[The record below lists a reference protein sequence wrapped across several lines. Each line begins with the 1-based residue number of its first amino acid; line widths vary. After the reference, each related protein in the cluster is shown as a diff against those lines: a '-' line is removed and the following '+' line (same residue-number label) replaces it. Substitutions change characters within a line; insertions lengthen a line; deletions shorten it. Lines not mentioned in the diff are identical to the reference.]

1 MTAGTQGTDSR
12 TTRPNAGAAHG
23 AQTRG
28 MADEAPH
35 DAAQHTFDVAIIG
48 AGIQGASIAWWL
60 MRLDPALRVALI
72 ERDTGFS
79 RASSQRSASSIRQQ
93 FSHPINI
100 QLSQFGLQFLR
111 EASSL
116 LAVDGDAPAIGLTDP
131 GYLYLA
137 HPEGADSLRAQHALQ
152 RQHGAP
158 IELLER
164 DALANR
170 FAWLRTGDLA
180 LGTLG
185 AGAEGWFDGPALHQ
199 AMLRAARAQGATLI
213 RGEVVGVEMA
223 DSGQSGTSAVIGVGA
238 TDSDTTDSPR
248 RIAALRLADGTRL
261 VCGTAVNAAG
271 AWARPLAKA
280 AGIDLPVHA
289 RRRTVFVFSCPS
301 TLADCPL
308 VIDPSGFWFRP
319 EGRQFIGGRTPD
331 DDADDLPLEPNLAE
345 FDEAFWTGLAHRVP
359 AFEALRIENAW
370 AGYYEMN
377 LFDHN
382 ALLGAHPVV
391 DNLLFATGFSGHGM
405 QQAPAVGRGIAE
417 LIVHGAYRSLDLSVL
432 SVARLAEGRRIIEAN
447 VIG

>member
-1 MTAGTQGTDSR
+1 MTAGSKP
-12 TTRPNAGAAHG
+12 TRPKA
-23 AQTRG
+23 AQTNKRNMNNMDG
-28 MADEAPH
+28 KNGKNGEGHQNQMGDSTAMADHAPP
-35 DAAQHTFDVAIIG
+35 DASTRTVDVAIIG

-60 MRLDPALRVALI
+60 MRLDPSLRVALI
-72 ERDTGFS
+72 ERDTAFS
-79 RASSQRSASSIRQQ
+79 QASSQRSASSIRQQ

-111 EASSL
+111 EAPGL
-116 LAVDGDAPAIGLTDP
+116 LAVNGEAPAIGLTDP

-158 IELLER
+158 IELLGR

-199 AMLRAARAQGATLI
+199 AMLRAARAQGAALI
-213 RGEVVGVEMA
+213 RGEVVGFEM
-223 DSGQSGTSAVIGVGA
+223 SGV
-238 TDSDTTDSPR
+238 TDASRKIS
-248 RIAALRLADGTRL
+248 ALRLADGTRL
-261 VCGTAVNAAG
+261 ICGTAVNAAG
-271 AWARPLAKA
+271 AWARPLAAA

-289 RRRTVFVFSCPS
+289 RRRTVFVFSCPT

-319 EGRQFIGGRTPD
+319 EGKQFIGGRTPD
-331 DDADDLPLEPNLAE
+331 DDADNLPLEPNLAE
-345 FDEAFWTGLAHRVP
+345 FNEAFWTGLAHRVP

-382 ALLGAHPVV
+382 ALLGAHPAA

-432 SVARLAEGRRIIEAN
+432 SVARLAEGRRIPESN

>member
-1 MTAGTQGTDSR
+1 MTSGNKATDSM
-12 TTRPNAGAAHG
+12 TNGSV
-23 AQTRG
+23 
-28 MADEAPH
+28 
-35 DAAQHTFDVAIIG
+35 DVAIIG
-48 AGIQGASIAWWL
+48 AGIQGAAIAWWL

-79 RASSQRSASSIRQQ
+79 QASSQRSASSIRQQ

-111 EASSL
+111 EAPSL
-116 LAVDGDAPAIGLTDP
+116 LAVDGEAPEIGLTDP

-137 HPEGADSLRAQHALQ
+137 RPEGADSLRAQHALQ

-213 RGEVVGVEMA
+213 RGEVVDFEMA
-223 DSGQSGTSAVIGVGA
+223 GADRSGTGA
-238 TDSDTTDSPR
+238 AS

-271 AWARPLAKA
+271 AWARPLAAA

-289 RRRTVFVFSCPS
+289 RRRTVFVFSCP
-301 TLADCPL
+301 TMLADCPL

-382 ALLGAHPVV
+382 ALLGAHPAV

-432 SVARLAEGRRIIEAN
+432 SVARLAQGQRIIEAN

>member
-1 MTAGTQGTDSR
+1 MTSGSKATDS
-12 TTRPNAGAAHG
+12 TTNGSV
-23 AQTRG
+23 
-28 MADEAPH
+28 
-35 DAAQHTFDVAIIG
+35 DVAIIG
-48 AGIQGASIAWWL
+48 AGIQGAAIAWWL

-79 RASSQRSASSIRQQ
+79 QASSQRSASSIRQQ

-111 EASSL
+111 EAPSL
-116 LAVDGDAPAIGLTDP
+116 LAVDGESPEIGLTDP

-137 HPEGADSLRAQHALQ
+137 RTEGADSLRAQHALQ

-213 RGEVVGVEMA
+213 RGEVVDFEMA
-223 DSGQSGTSAVIGVGA
+223 GADRSGTGA
-238 TDSDTTDSPR
+238 AS

-271 AWARPLAKA
+271 AWARPLAAA

-289 RRRTVFVFSCPS
+289 RRRTVFVFSCP
-301 TLADCPL
+301 TMLADCPL

-382 ALLGAHPVV
+382 ALLGAHPAV

-417 LIVHGAYRSLDLSVL
+417 LIVNGAYRSLDLSVL
-432 SVARLAEGRRIIEAN
+432 SVARLAQGQRIIESN

>member
-1 MTAGTQGTDSR
+1 MTNRPITAQVNPAAMAG
-12 TTRPNAGAAHG
+12 NAAHG
-23 AQTRG
+23 ACDG
-28 MADEAPH
+28 SV
-35 DAAQHTFDVAIIG
+35 DVAIIG

-60 MRLDPALRVALI
+60 RRLDPALRVALI

-79 RASSQRSASSIRQQ
+79 QASSQRSASSIRQQ

-111 EASSL
+111 EAPSL
-116 LAVDGDAPAIGLTDP
+116 LAIDGDAPAIGLTDP

-137 HPEGADSLRAQHALQ
+137 GPEGADSLRAQHALQ

-164 DALANR
+164 DALAQR

-185 AGAEGWFDGPALHQ
+185 AGAEGWFDGPALHR
-199 AMLRAARAQGATLI
+199 AMLRAARVQGATLI
-213 RGEVVGVEMA
+213 RGEVVGFEMA
-223 DSGQSGTSAVIGVGA
+223 VAGRSAAGA
-238 TDSDTTDSPR
+238 AG

-261 VCGTAVNAAG
+261 ACGTAVNAAG
-271 AWARPLAKA
+271 AWARPLAAA

-289 RRRTVFVFSCPS
+289 RRRTVFVFSCPA

-382 ALLGAHPVV
+382 ALLGAHPAV

-405 QQAPAVGRGIAE
+405 QQAPAAGRGIAE

-432 SVARLAEGRRIIEAN
+432 SAARLVQGRRIIEAN

>member
-1 MTAGTQGTDSR
+1 MTSGSKATDSM
-12 TTRPNAGAAHG
+12 TNGSV
-23 AQTRG
+23 
-28 MADEAPH
+28 
-35 DAAQHTFDVAIIG
+35 DVAIIG
-48 AGIQGASIAWWL
+48 AGIQGAAIAWWL
-60 MRLDPALRVALI
+60 LRLDPALRVALI

-79 RASSQRSASSIRQQ
+79 QASSQRSASSIRQQ

-111 EASSL
+111 EAPSL
-116 LAVDGDAPAIGLTDP
+116 LAVDGEAPEIGLTDP

-137 HPEGADSLRAQHALQ
+137 RTEGADSLRAQHALQ

-213 RGEVVGVEMA
+213 RGEVVDFEMA
-223 DSGQSGTSAVIGVGA
+223 GADRSGTGDAS
-238 TDSDTTDSPR
+238 

-271 AWARPLAKA
+271 AWARPLAAA

-289 RRRTVFVFSCPS
+289 RRRTVFVFSCP
-301 TLADCPL
+301 TMLADCPL

-382 ALLGAHPVV
+382 ALLGAHPAV

-432 SVARLAEGRRIIEAN
+432 SVARLAQGQRIIESN

>member
-1 MTAGTQGTDSR
+1 MTTGSKAATADR
-12 TTRPNAGAAHG
+12 AAH
-23 AQTRG
+23 
-28 MADEAPH
+28 
-35 DAAQHTFDVAIIG
+35 DACDRSVDVAIIG

-60 MRLDPALRVALI
+60 MRLDPSLRVALI

-79 RASSQRSASSIRQQ
+79 QASSQRSASSIRQQ

-111 EASSL
+111 EAPSL
-116 LAVDGDAPAIGLTDP
+116 LAVDDQAPAIGLTDP

-137 HPEGADSLRAQHALQ
+137 GPEGADSLRAQHALQ
-152 RQHGAP
+152 REHGAP

-180 LGTLG
+180 VGTLG

-199 AMLRAARAQGATLI
+199 AMLKAARAQGAALI
-213 RGEVVGVEMA
+213 QGEVVGFEM
-223 DSGQSGTSAVIGVGA
+223 SGAGHL
-238 TDSDTTDSPR
+238 PR
-248 RIAALRLADGTRL
+248 HITALQLADGTRL

-271 AWARPLAKA
+271 AWARPLAAA

-319 EGRQFIGGRTPD
+319 EGKQFIGGRTPD

-345 FDEAFWTGLAHRVP
+345 FNEAFWTGLAHRVP
-359 AFEALRIENAW
+359 AFEALRIESAW

-382 ALLGAHPVV
+382 ALLGAHPAV

-405 QQAPAVGRGIAE
+405 QQAPAVGRGVAE
-417 LIVHGAYRSLDLSVL
+417 LIVHGGYRSLDLSVL

>member
-1 MTAGTQGTDSR
+1 MTSGSKAVKDDR
-12 TTRPNAGAAHG
+12 AADGACD
-23 AQTRG
+23 RS
-28 MADEAPH
+28 
-35 DAAQHTFDVAIIG
+35 FDVAIIG

-79 RASSQRSASSIRQQ
+79 QASSQRSASSIRQQ

-116 LAVDGDAPAIGLTDP
+116 LAVDGEAPAIGLTDP

-137 HPEGADSLRAQHALQ
+137 GPDGADSLRAQHGLQ

-164 DALANR
+164 DALAQR

-180 LGTLG
+180 IGTLG

-199 AMLRAARAQGATLI
+199 AMLRAARAQGARLI
-213 RGEVVGVEMA
+213 RGEVVDFEM
-223 DSGQSGTSAVIGVGA
+223 TGA
-238 TDSDTTDSPR
+238 GRSEAHAAGK
-248 RIAALRLADGTRL
+248 IAALRLADGTRL
-261 VCGTAVNAAG
+261 ACGTAVNAAG
-271 AWARPLAKA
+271 AWARPLAAA

-289 RRRTVFVFSCPS
+289 RRRTVFVFSCPA

-359 AFEALRIENAW
+359 AFEVLRIENAW

-382 ALLGAHPVV
+382 ALLGAHPAV
-391 DNLLFATGFSGHGM
+391 DNLLYATGFSGHGM

-432 SVARLAEGRRIIEAN
+432 SVARLAQGRRIIEAN

>member
-1 MTAGTQGTDSR
+1 MTSGSKATDS
-12 TTRPNAGAAHG
+12 TTNGSV
-23 AQTRG
+23 
-28 MADEAPH
+28 
-35 DAAQHTFDVAIIG
+35 DVAIIG
-48 AGIQGASIAWWL
+48 AGIQGAAIAWWL

-79 RASSQRSASSIRQQ
+79 QASSQRSASSIRQQ

-111 EASSL
+111 EAPSL
-116 LAVDGDAPAIGLTDP
+116 LAVDGEAPEIGLTDP

-137 HPEGADSLRAQHALQ
+137 RTEGADSLRAQHALQ

-213 RGEVVGVEMA
+213 RGEVVDFEMA
-223 DSGQSGTSAVIGVGA
+223 GADRSGTGA
-238 TDSDTTDSPR
+238 AS

-271 AWARPLAKA
+271 AWARPLAAA

-289 RRRTVFVFSCPS
+289 RRRTVFVFSCP
-301 TLADCPL
+301 TMLADCPL

-382 ALLGAHPVV
+382 ALLGAHPAV

-417 LIVHGAYRSLDLSVL
+417 LIVHGAYRSLDLSVR
-432 SVARLAEGRRIIEAN
+432 SVARLAQGQRIIESK

>member
-1 MTAGTQGTDSR
+1 MTAALDR
-12 TTRPNAGAAHG
+12 TV
-23 AQTRG
+23 
-28 MADEAPH
+28 
-35 DAAQHTFDVAIIG
+35 DVAIIG

-60 MRLDPALRVALI
+60 TRLDPSLRVALI

-79 RASSQRSASSIRQQ
+79 QASSQRSASSIRQQ

-111 EASSL
+111 EAPSL
-116 LAVDGDAPAIGLTDP
+116 LAVDGEAPSIGLTDP

-137 HPEGADSLRAQHALQ
+137 GPEGANSLRDQHALQ

-180 LGTLG
+180 VGTLG

-199 AMLRAARAQGATLI
+199 AMLRAARAQGAALI
-213 RGEVVGVEMA
+213 QGEVVGFEMA
-223 DSGQSGTSAVIGVGA
+223 GAYRSGSGDAVRVG
-238 TDSDTTDSPR
+238 TTESPAKDGHR
-248 RIAALRLADGTRL
+248 KITALRLADGTRL

-271 AWARPLAKA
+271 AWARPLAAA

-319 EGRQFIGGRTPD
+319 EGKQFIGGRTPD

-382 ALLGAHPVV
+382 ALLGAHPAV

-432 SVARLAEGRRIIEAN
+432 SVARLAEGRRILESN

>member
-1 MTAGTQGTDSR
+1 MTSGSKATDS
-12 TTRPNAGAAHG
+12 TTNGSV
-23 AQTRG
+23 
-28 MADEAPH
+28 
-35 DAAQHTFDVAIIG
+35 DVAIIG
-48 AGIQGASIAWWL
+48 AGIQGAAIAWWL

-79 RASSQRSASSIRQQ
+79 QASSQRSASSIRQQ

-111 EASSL
+111 EAPSL
-116 LAVDGDAPAIGLTDP
+116 LAVDGESPEIGLTDP

-137 HPEGADSLRAQHALQ
+137 RTEGADSLRAQHALQ

-213 RGEVVGVEMA
+213 RGEVVDFEMA
-223 DSGQSGTSAVIGVGA
+223 GADRSGTGA
-238 TDSDTTDSPR
+238 AS

-271 AWARPLAKA
+271 AWARPLAAA

-289 RRRTVFVFSCPS
+289 RRRTVFVFSCP
-301 TLADCPL
+301 TMLADCPL

-382 ALLGAHPVV
+382 ALLGAHPAV

-417 LIVHGAYRSLDLSVL
+417 LIVNGAYRSLDLSVL
-432 SVARLAEGRRIIEAN
+432 SVARLAQGQRIIEAN

>member
-1 MTAGTQGTDSR
+1 MTSGSKATDSM
-12 TTRPNAGAAHG
+12 TNGSV
-23 AQTRG
+23 
-28 MADEAPH
+28 
-35 DAAQHTFDVAIIG
+35 DVAIIG

-79 RASSQRSASSIRQQ
+79 QASSQRSASSIRQQ

-111 EASSL
+111 EAPSL
-116 LAVDGDAPAIGLTDP
+116 LAVDGESPEIGLTDP

-137 HPEGADSLRAQHALQ
+137 RTEGADSLRAQHALQ

-213 RGEVVGVEMA
+213 RGEVVDFEMA
-223 DSGQSGTSAVIGVGA
+223 GADRSGTGA
-238 TDSDTTDSPR
+238 AS

-271 AWARPLAKA
+271 AWARPLAAA

-289 RRRTVFVFSCPS
+289 RRRTVFVFSCP
-301 TLADCPL
+301 TMLADCPL

-382 ALLGAHPVV
+382 ALLGAHPAV

-432 SVARLAEGRRIIEAN
+432 SVARLAQGQRIIEAN

>member
-1 MTAGTQGTDSR
+1 MTTGSKRTRPKAAQASKSDMEDKDNTDNQRAMAAVVDKGSQGTSDR
-12 TTRPNAGAAHG
+12 KV
-23 AQTRG
+23 
-28 MADEAPH
+28 
-35 DAAQHTFDVAIIG
+35 DVAIIG

-60 MRLDPALRVALI
+60 MRLDPSLQVALI

-79 RASSQRSASSIRQQ
+79 QASSQRSASSIRQQ

-111 EASSL
+111 EAPSL
-116 LAVDGDAPAIGLTDP
+116 LAVDGEAPAIGLTDP

-170 FAWLRTGDLA
+170 FAWLRTGDLV

-199 AMLRAARAQGATLI
+199 AMLRAARAQGARLI
-213 RGEVVGVEMA
+213 RGEVVGFEMA
-223 DSGQSGTSAVIGVGA
+223 GA
-238 TDSDTTDSPR
+238 TDSPR
-248 RIAALRLADGTRL
+248 KITALRLADGTRL
-261 VCGTAVNAAG
+261 VCGTAINAAG
-271 AWARPLAKA
+271 AWARPLAAA

-289 RRRTVFVFSCPS
+289 RRRTVFVFSCPT

-319 EGRQFIGGRTPD
+319 EGKQFIGGRTPD
-331 DDADDLPLEPNLAE
+331 DDADNLPLEPNLAE
-345 FDEAFWTGLAHRVP
+345 FNEAFWTGLAHRVP

-382 ALLGAHPVV
+382 ALLGAHPAV

>member
-1 MTAGTQGTDSR
+1 MTSGSKATDSM
-12 TTRPNAGAAHG
+12 TNGSV
-23 AQTRG
+23 
-28 MADEAPH
+28 DI
-35 DAAQHTFDVAIIG
+35 AIIG
-48 AGIQGASIAWWL
+48 AGIQGASLAWWL
-60 MRLDPALRVALI
+60 RRLDPALRVALI

-79 RASSQRSASSIRQQ
+79 QASSQRSASSIRQQ

-111 EASSL
+111 EAPSL
-116 LAVDGDAPAIGLTDP
+116 LAVDGESPEIGLTDP

-137 HPEGADSLRAQHALQ
+137 RTEGADSLRAQHALQ

-213 RGEVVGVEMA
+213 RGEVVDFEMA
-223 DSGQSGTSAVIGVGA
+223 GADRSGTGA
-238 TDSDTTDSPR
+238 AS

-271 AWARPLAKA
+271 AWARPLAAA

-289 RRRTVFVFSCPS
+289 RRRTVFVFSCP
-301 TLADCPL
+301 TMLADCPL

-382 ALLGAHPVV
+382 ALLGAHPAV

-432 SVARLAEGRRIIEAN
+432 SVARLAQGQRIIESN

>member
-1 MTAGTQGTDSR
+1 MTSGNKATDSM
-12 TTRPNAGAAHG
+12 TNGSV
-23 AQTRG
+23 
-28 MADEAPH
+28 DI
-35 DAAQHTFDVAIIG
+35 AIIG
-48 AGIQGASIAWWL
+48 AGIQGAAIAWWL
-60 MRLDPALRVALI
+60 LRLDPALRVALI

-79 RASSQRSASSIRQQ
+79 QASSQRSASSIRQQ

-111 EASSL
+111 EAPSL
-116 LAVDGDAPAIGLTDP
+116 LAVDGEAPEIGLTDP

-137 HPEGADSLRAQHALQ
+137 RPEGADSLRAQHALQ

-213 RGEVVGVEMA
+213 RGEVVDFEMA
-223 DSGQSGTSAVIGVGA
+223 GADRSGTGA
-238 TDSDTTDSPR
+238 AS

-271 AWARPLAKA
+271 AWARPLAAA

-289 RRRTVFVFSCPS
+289 RRRTVFVFSCP
-301 TLADCPL
+301 TMLADCPL

-382 ALLGAHPVV
+382 ALLGAHPAV

-432 SVARLAEGRRIIEAN
+432 SVARLAKGQRIIEAN

>member
-1 MTAGTQGTDSR
+1 MTSGNKATDSM
-12 TTRPNAGAAHG
+12 TNGSV
-23 AQTRG
+23 
-28 MADEAPH
+28 
-35 DAAQHTFDVAIIG
+35 DVAIIG
-48 AGIQGASIAWWL
+48 AGIQGAAIAWWL
-60 MRLDPALRVALI
+60 LRLDPALRVALI

-79 RASSQRSASSIRQQ
+79 QASSQRSASSIRQQ

-111 EASSL
+111 EAPSL
-116 LAVDGDAPAIGLTDP
+116 LAVDGEAPEIGLTDP

-137 HPEGADSLRAQHALQ
+137 RTEGADSLRAQHALQ

-213 RGEVVGVEMA
+213 RGEVVDFEMA
-223 DSGQSGTSAVIGVGA
+223 GADRSGTGA
-238 TDSDTTDSPR
+238 AS

-271 AWARPLAKA
+271 AWARPLAAA

-289 RRRTVFVFSCPS
+289 RRRTVFVFSCP
-301 TLADCPL
+301 TMLADCPL

-382 ALLGAHPVV
+382 ALLGAHPAV

-432 SVARLAEGRRIIEAN
+432 SVARLAQGQRIIESN

>member
-1 MTAGTQGTDSR
+1 MTSGSKATDSM
-12 TTRPNAGAAHG
+12 TNGSV
-23 AQTRG
+23 
-28 MADEAPH
+28 DI
-35 DAAQHTFDVAIIG
+35 AIIG
-48 AGIQGASIAWWL
+48 AGIQGAAIAWWL

-79 RASSQRSASSIRQQ
+79 QASSQRSASSIRQQ

-111 EASSL
+111 EAPSL
-116 LAVDGDAPAIGLTDP
+116 LAVDGESPEIGLTDP

-137 HPEGADSLRAQHALQ
+137 RTEGADSLRAQHALQ

-213 RGEVVGVEMA
+213 RGEVVDFEMA
-223 DSGQSGTSAVIGVGA
+223 GADRSGTGA
-238 TDSDTTDSPR
+238 AS

-271 AWARPLAKA
+271 AWARPLAAA

-289 RRRTVFVFSCPS
+289 RRRTVFVFSCP
-301 TLADCPL
+301 TMLADCPL

-382 ALLGAHPVV
+382 ALLGAHPAV

-432 SVARLAEGRRIIEAN
+432 SVARLAQGQRIIEAN

>member
-1 MTAGTQGTDSR
+1 MTSGSKATDSM
-12 TTRPNAGAAHG
+12 TNGSV
-23 AQTRG
+23 
-28 MADEAPH
+28 
-35 DAAQHTFDVAIIG
+35 DVAIIG
-48 AGIQGASIAWWL
+48 AGIQGAAIAWWL
-60 MRLDPALRVALI
+60 LRLDPALRVAII

-79 RASSQRSASSIRQQ
+79 QASSQCSASSIRQQ

-111 EASSL
+111 EAPSL
-116 LAVDGDAPAIGLTDP
+116 LAVDGEAPEIGLTDP

-137 HPEGADSLRAQHALQ
+137 RTEGADSLRAQHALQ

-213 RGEVVGVEMA
+213 RGEVVDFEMA
-223 DSGQSGTSAVIGVGA
+223 GADRSGTGA
-238 TDSDTTDSPR
+238 AS

-271 AWARPLAKA
+271 AWARPLAAA

-289 RRRTVFVFSCPS
+289 RRRTVFVFSCP
-301 TLADCPL
+301 TMLADCPL

-382 ALLGAHPVV
+382 ALLGAHPAV

-432 SVARLAEGRRIIEAN
+432 SVARLAQGQRIIEAN

>member
-1 MTAGTQGTDSR
+1 MTSGSKATDS
-12 TTRPNAGAAHG
+12 TTNGSV
-23 AQTRG
+23 
-28 MADEAPH
+28 
-35 DAAQHTFDVAIIG
+35 DVAIIG
-48 AGIQGASIAWWL
+48 AGIQGAAIAWWL

-79 RASSQRSASSIRQQ
+79 QASSQRSASSIRQQ

-111 EASSL
+111 EAPSL
-116 LAVDGDAPAIGLTDP
+116 LAVDGESPEIGLTDP

-137 HPEGADSLRAQHALQ
+137 RTEGADSLRAQHALQ

-213 RGEVVGVEMA
+213 RGEVVDFEMA
-223 DSGQSGTSAVIGVGA
+223 GADRSGTGA
-238 TDSDTTDSPR
+238 AS

-271 AWARPLAKA
+271 AWARPLAAA

-289 RRRTVFVFSCPS
+289 RRRTVFVFSCP
-301 TLADCPL
+301 TMLADCPL

-382 ALLGAHPVV
+382 ALLGAHPAV

-432 SVARLAEGRRIIEAN
+432 SVARLAQGQRIIEAN

>member
-1 MTAGTQGTDSR
+1 MTSGSKATDSM
-12 TTRPNAGAAHG
+12 TNGSV
-23 AQTRG
+23 
-28 MADEAPH
+28 
-35 DAAQHTFDVAIIG
+35 DVAIIG
-48 AGIQGASIAWWL
+48 AGIQGAAIAWWL

-79 RASSQRSASSIRQQ
+79 QASSQRSASSIRQQ

-111 EASSL
+111 EAPSL
-116 LAVDGDAPAIGLTDP
+116 LAVDGESPEIGLTDP

-137 HPEGADSLRAQHALQ
+137 RTEGADSLRAQHALQ

-213 RGEVVGVEMA
+213 RGEVVDFEMA
-223 DSGQSGTSAVIGVGA
+223 GADRSGTGDAS
-238 TDSDTTDSPR
+238 

-271 AWARPLAKA
+271 AWARPLAAA

-289 RRRTVFVFSCPS
+289 RRRTVFVFSCP
-301 TLADCPL
+301 TMLADCPL

-382 ALLGAHPVV
+382 ALLGAHPAV

-432 SVARLAEGRRIIEAN
+432 SVARLAQGQRIIESN

>member
-1 MTAGTQGTDSR
+1 MTSGSKATDSM
-12 TTRPNAGAAHG
+12 TNGSV
-23 AQTRG
+23 
-28 MADEAPH
+28 
-35 DAAQHTFDVAIIG
+35 DVAIIG
-48 AGIQGASIAWWL
+48 AGIQGAAIAWWL

-79 RASSQRSASSIRQQ
+79 QASSQRSASSIRQQ

-111 EASSL
+111 EAPSL
-116 LAVDGDAPAIGLTDP
+116 LAVDGEAPEIGLTDP

-137 HPEGADSLRAQHALQ
+137 RTEGADSLRAQHALQ

-213 RGEVVGVEMA
+213 RGEVVDFEMA
-223 DSGQSGTSAVIGVGA
+223 GADRSGTGDAS
-238 TDSDTTDSPR
+238 

-271 AWARPLAKA
+271 AWARPLAAA

-289 RRRTVFVFSCPS
+289 RRRTVFVFSCP
-301 TLADCPL
+301 TMLADCPL

-370 AGYYEMN
+370 AGFYEMN

-382 ALLGAHPVV
+382 ALLGAHPAV

-417 LIVHGAYRSLDLSVL
+417 LIVNGAYRSLDLSVL
-432 SVARLAEGRRIIEAN
+432 SVARLAQGQRIIEAN

>member
-1 MTAGTQGTDSR
+1 MTSGNKATDSM
-12 TTRPNAGAAHG
+12 TNGSV
-23 AQTRG
+23 
-28 MADEAPH
+28 
-35 DAAQHTFDVAIIG
+35 DVAIIG
-48 AGIQGASIAWWL
+48 AGIQGAAIAWWL

-79 RASSQRSASSIRQQ
+79 QASSQRSASSIRQQ

-111 EASSL
+111 EAPSL
-116 LAVDGDAPAIGLTDP
+116 LAVDGEAPEIGLTDP

-137 HPEGADSLRAQHALQ
+137 RTEGADSLRAQHALQ

-213 RGEVVGVEMA
+213 RGEVVDFEMA
-223 DSGQSGTSAVIGVGA
+223 GADRSGTGA
-238 TDSDTTDSPR
+238 AS

-271 AWARPLAKA
+271 AWARPLAAA

-289 RRRTVFVFSCPS
+289 RRRTVFVFSCP
-301 TLADCPL
+301 TMLADCPL

-382 ALLGAHPVV
+382 ALLGAHPAV

-432 SVARLAEGRRIIEAN
+432 SVARLAQGQRIIEAN

>member
-1 MTAGTQGTDSR
+1 MTSGSKATDSM
-12 TTRPNAGAAHG
+12 TNGSV
-23 AQTRG
+23 
-28 MADEAPH
+28 DI
-35 DAAQHTFDVAIIG
+35 AIIG
-48 AGIQGASIAWWL
+48 AGIQGAAIAWWL

-79 RASSQRSASSIRQQ
+79 QASSQRSASSIRQQ

-111 EASSL
+111 EAPSL
-116 LAVDGDAPAIGLTDP
+116 LAVDGEAPEIGLTDP

-137 HPEGADSLRAQHALQ
+137 RTEGADSLRAQHALQ

-164 DALANR
+164 DALAQR

-213 RGEVVGVEMA
+213 RGEVVDFEMA
-223 DSGQSGTSAVIGVGA
+223 GADRSGTGA
-238 TDSDTTDSPR
+238 AS

-271 AWARPLAKA
+271 AWARPLAAA

-289 RRRTVFVFSCPS
+289 RRRTVFVFSCP
-301 TLADCPL
+301 TMLADCPL

-382 ALLGAHPVV
+382 ALLGAHPAV

-432 SVARLAEGRRIIEAN
+432 SVARLAQGQRIIEAN

>member
-1 MTAGTQGTDSR
+1 MTNRPKTAEANPAAMAG
-12 TTRPNAGAAHG
+12 NAADGACD
-23 AQTRG
+23 RSV
-28 MADEAPH
+28 
-35 DAAQHTFDVAIIG
+35 DVAIIG

-60 MRLDPALRVALI
+60 RRLDPALRVALI

-79 RASSQRSASSIRQQ
+79 QASSQRSASSIRQQ

-111 EASSL
+111 EAPSL
-116 LAVDGDAPAIGLTDP
+116 LAVDGEAPEIGLTDP

-137 HPEGADSLRAQHALQ
+137 RPEGADSLRAQHALQ
-152 RQHGAP
+152 CQHGAP

-164 DALANR
+164 DALAQR

-213 RGEVVGVEMA
+213 KGEVVDFEMA
-223 DSGQSGTSAVIGVGA
+223 GADRSGTGA
-238 TDSDTTDSPR
+238 AS
-248 RIAALRLADGTRL
+248 RIAALRLAEGTRL

-271 AWARPLAKA
+271 AWARPLAAA

-289 RRRTVFVFSCPS
+289 RRRTVFVFSCP
-301 TLADCPL
+301 TMLADCPL
-308 VIDPSGFWFRP
+308 LIDPSGFWFRP

-382 ALLGAHPVV
+382 ALLGAHPAV

-432 SVARLAEGRRIIEAN
+432 SVARLAQGQRIIEAN

>member
-1 MTAGTQGTDSR
+1 MTSGSKATDSM
-12 TTRPNAGAAHG
+12 TNGSV
-23 AQTRG
+23 
-28 MADEAPH
+28 
-35 DAAQHTFDVAIIG
+35 DVAIIG
-48 AGIQGASIAWWL
+48 AGIQGAAIAWWL
-60 MRLDPALRVALI
+60 LRLDPALRVALI

-79 RASSQRSASSIRQQ
+79 QASSQRSASSIRQQ

-111 EASSL
+111 EAPSL
-116 LAVDGDAPAIGLTDP
+116 LAVDGESPEIGLTDP

-137 HPEGADSLRAQHALQ
+137 RTEGADSLRAQHALQ

-164 DALANR
+164 DALAQR

-213 RGEVVGVEMA
+213 RGEVVDFEMA
-223 DSGQSGTSAVIGVGA
+223 GADRSGTGDAS
-238 TDSDTTDSPR
+238 

-271 AWARPLAKA
+271 AWARPLAAA

-289 RRRTVFVFSCPS
+289 RRRTVFVFSCP
-301 TLADCPL
+301 TMLADCPL

-382 ALLGAHPVV
+382 ALLGAHPAV

-432 SVARLAEGRRIIEAN
+432 SVARLAQGQRIIEAN

>member
-1 MTAGTQGTDSR
+1 MTSGSKATDSM
-12 TTRPNAGAAHG
+12 TNGSV
-23 AQTRG
+23 
-28 MADEAPH
+28 DI
-35 DAAQHTFDVAIIG
+35 AIIG

-79 RASSQRSASSIRQQ
+79 QASSQRSASSIRQQ

-111 EASSL
+111 EAPSL
-116 LAVDGDAPAIGLTDP
+116 LAVDGEAPEIGLTDP

-137 HPEGADSLRAQHALQ
+137 RTEGADSLRAQHALQ

-213 RGEVVGVEMA
+213 RGEVVDFEMA
-223 DSGQSGTSAVIGVGA
+223 GADRSGTGDAS
-238 TDSDTTDSPR
+238 

-271 AWARPLAKA
+271 AWARPLAAA

-289 RRRTVFVFSCPS
+289 RRRTVFVFSCP
-301 TLADCPL
+301 TMLADCPL

-382 ALLGAHPVV
+382 ALLGAHPAV

-432 SVARLAEGRRIIEAN
+432 SVARLAQGQRIIEAN

>member
-1 MTAGTQGTDSR
+1 MTSGSKATDS
-12 TTRPNAGAAHG
+12 TTNGSV
-23 AQTRG
+23 
-28 MADEAPH
+28 
-35 DAAQHTFDVAIIG
+35 DVAIIG
-48 AGIQGASIAWWL
+48 AGI
-60 MRLDPALRVALI
+60 LDPALRVALI

-79 RASSQRSASSIRQQ
+79 QASSQRSASSIRQQ

-111 EASSL
+111 EAPSL
-116 LAVDGDAPAIGLTDP
+116 LAVDGEAPEIGLTDP

-137 HPEGADSLRAQHALQ
+137 RPEGADSLRAQHALQ

-213 RGEVVGVEMA
+213 RGEVVDFEMA
-223 DSGQSGTSAVIGVGA
+223 GADRSGTGA
-238 TDSDTTDSPR
+238 AS

-271 AWARPLAKA
+271 AWARPLAAA

-289 RRRTVFVFSCPS
+289 RRRTVFVFSCP
-301 TLADCPL
+301 TMLADCPL

-382 ALLGAHPVV
+382 ALLGAHPAV

-432 SVARLAEGRRIIEAN
+432 SVARLAKGQRIIESN

>member
-1 MTAGTQGTDSR
+1 MTSGSKATDS
-12 TTRPNAGAAHG
+12 TTNGSV
-23 AQTRG
+23 
-28 MADEAPH
+28 
-35 DAAQHTFDVAIIG
+35 DVAIIG
-48 AGIQGASIAWWL
+48 AGIQGAAIAWWL

-79 RASSQRSASSIRQQ
+79 QASSQRSASSIRQQ

-111 EASSL
+111 EAPSL
-116 LAVDGDAPAIGLTDP
+116 LAVDGEAPEIGLTDP

-137 HPEGADSLRAQHALQ
+137 RTEGADSLRAQHALQ

-213 RGEVVGVEMA
+213 RGEVVDFEMA
-223 DSGQSGTSAVIGVGA
+223 GADRSGTGA
-238 TDSDTTDSPR
+238 AS

-271 AWARPLAKA
+271 AWARPLAAA

-289 RRRTVFVFSCPS
+289 RRRTVFVFSCP
-301 TLADCPL
+301 TMLADCPL

-382 ALLGAHPVV
+382 ALLGAHPAV

-432 SVARLAEGRRIIEAN
+432 SVARLAQGQRIIEAN

>member
-1 MTAGTQGTDSR
+1 MTSGSKATDSM
-12 TTRPNAGAAHG
+12 TNGSV
-23 AQTRG
+23 
-28 MADEAPH
+28 
-35 DAAQHTFDVAIIG
+35 DVAIIG
-48 AGIQGASIAWWL
+48 AGIQGAAIAWWL
-60 MRLDPALRVALI
+60 LRLDPALRVALI

-79 RASSQRSASSIRQQ
+79 QASSQRSASSIRQQ

-111 EASSL
+111 EAPSL
-116 LAVDGDAPAIGLTDP
+116 LAVDGEAPEIGLTDP

-137 HPEGADSLRAQHALQ
+137 RTEGADSLRAQHALQ

-164 DALANR
+164 DALAKR

-213 RGEVVGVEMA
+213 RGEVVDFEMA
-223 DSGQSGTSAVIGVGA
+223 GADRSGTGA
-238 TDSDTTDSPR
+238 AS

-271 AWARPLAKA
+271 AWARPLAAA

-289 RRRTVFVFSCPS
+289 RRRTVFVFSCP
-301 TLADCPL
+301 TMLADCPL

-382 ALLGAHPVV
+382 ALLGAHPAV

-432 SVARLAEGRRIIEAN
+432 SVARLAQGQRIIEAN

>member
-1 MTAGTQGTDSR
+1 MTSDSNATDSM
-12 TTRPNAGAAHG
+12 TNGSV
-23 AQTRG
+23 
-28 MADEAPH
+28 
-35 DAAQHTFDVAIIG
+35 DVAIIG
-48 AGIQGASIAWWL
+48 AGIQGAAIAWWL
-60 MRLDPALRVALI
+60 LRLDPALRVALI

-79 RASSQRSASSIRQQ
+79 QASSQRSASSIRQQ

-111 EASSL
+111 EAPSL
-116 LAVDGDAPAIGLTDP
+116 LAIDGEAPAIGLTDP

-137 HPEGADSLRAQHALQ
+137 RPEGADSLRAQHALQ

-164 DALANR
+164 DALAQR

-199 AMLRAARAQGATLI
+199 AMLRAARAQGAALI
-213 RGEVVGVEMA
+213 RGEVVGFEMA
-223 DSGQSGTSAVIGVGA
+223 GADRSGTGA
-238 TDSDTTDSPR
+238 AS

-271 AWARPLAKA
+271 AWARPLAAA

-289 RRRTVFVFSCPS
+289 RRRTVFVFSCP
-301 TLADCPL
+301 TMLADCPL
-308 VIDPSGFWFRP
+308 LIDPSGFWFRP
-319 EGRQFIGGRTPD
+319 EGSQFIGGRTPD

-345 FDEAFWTGLAHRVP
+345 FDEALWTGLAHRVP

-382 ALLGAHPVV
+382 ALLGAHPAV

-432 SVARLAEGRRIIEAN
+432 SVARLAQGQRIIEAN

>member
-1 MTAGTQGTDSR
+1 MTSGSKATDS
-12 TTRPNAGAAHG
+12 
-23 AQTRG
+23 
-28 MADEAPH
+28 MANGSV
-35 DAAQHTFDVAIIG
+35 DVAIIG
-48 AGIQGASIAWWL
+48 AGIQGAAIAWWL

-79 RASSQRSASSIRQQ
+79 QASSQRSASSIRQQ

-111 EASSL
+111 EAPSL
-116 LAVDGDAPAIGLTDP
+116 LAVDGESPEIGLTDP

-137 HPEGADSLRAQHALQ
+137 RPEGADSLRAQHALQ
-152 RQHGAP
+152 CQHGAP

-164 DALANR
+164 DALAQR

-213 RGEVVGVEMA
+213 KGEVVDFEMA
-223 DSGQSGTSAVIGVGA
+223 GADRSGTGA
-238 TDSDTTDSPR
+238 AS

-261 VCGTAVNAAG
+261 ACGTAVNAAG

-289 RRRTVFVFSCPS
+289 RRRTVFVFSCPT

-382 ALLGAHPVV
+382 ALLGAHPAV

-432 SVARLAEGRRIIEAN
+432 SVARLAQGRRIIESN